1 MKRRRFRQRVPR
13 VVMRLVGA
21 FEASFRQIFGS
32 FLNVEGFCGV
42 FIPGSRGFVLFTKR
56 EFSFERLSFPCVFR

>member
-1 MKRRRFRQRVPR
+1 MPR

-21 FEASFRQIFGS
+21 FEASFRQIFGG

-42 FIPGSRGFVLFTKR
+42 FIPSSRGLFVLFTK
-56 EFSFERLSFPCVFR
+56 